1 MRQPFPWSLSMHF
14 PYSVSRGDDM
24 GSEQCEQ
31 GLNRY
36 HPAEP
41 LQLPPISFCKR
52 SRQSV
57 GKNRGE
63 VIHTMSLHRWMEHW
77 RNISIS
83 ISISQICSNTWCQRK
98 HPFEPFLFVSCI
110 HVARRILT
118 GAWALDSARPHKP
131 LGKTRGLK
139 HPETTQQP
147 WVEII
152 IMFSN
157 PNLLANFR
165 FWWMNTSE
173 PLTLVKDGSSS
184 TMWLAKRSPNK
195 MLALVIP
202 RKIEPKI
209 YQLTTISTL
218 NPNYCI
224 ATMGCFYRIGY
235 SPILSTMTTT

>member
-57 GKNRGE
+57 GKNRGSPISRQK

-77 RNISIS
+77 RNIS

-118 GAWALDSARPHKP
+118 GAWALDSAWPHKP

-173 PLTLVKDGSSS
+173 PLTLVKNGSSS
-184 TMWLAKRSPNK
+184 TLVTCKKITQQNVGVGHPQENRTQNLSVDYHIYIESQLLHSNYG
-195 MLALVIP
+195 MLL
-202 RKIEPKI
+202 
-209 YQLTTISTL
+209 
-218 NPNYCI
+218 
-224 ATMGCFYRIGY
+224 
-235 SPILSTMTTT
+235 

>member
-1 MRQPFPWSLSMHF
+1 MVTFHALPILCFSWWRHGKRTVWT
-14 PYSVSRGDDM
+14 G
-24 GSEQCEQ
+24 
-31 GLNRY
+31 
-36 HPAEP
+36 AESISSCWTLATSTNLF
-41 LQLPPISFCKR
+41 LQTFSTECRKK
-52 SRQSV
+52 S
-57 GKNRGE
+57 GE

-184 TMWLAKRSPNK
+184 THVTCKKITQQNVGVGHPQENRTQNLSVDYHIYIESQLLHSNYG
-195 MLALVIP
+195 MLL
-202 RKIEPKI
+202 
-209 YQLTTISTL
+209 
-218 NPNYCI
+218 
-224 ATMGCFYRIGY
+224 
-235 SPILSTMTTT
+235 